1 MAAKKINKNMKFE
14 EALAELEAAVEKLES
29 GDLPLEEAIE
39 EFQKGTELSRICMEK
54 LKVAKAAVQKLV
66 VSPVNDDNF
75 ALASHFHVLCKN
87 HLAITQSTTGGTDG
101 LSAILRH
108 PQKAG

>member
-1 MAAKKINKNMKFE
+1 MAAKKINKNLKFE

-29 GDLPLEEAIE
+29 GDLP
-39 EFQKGTELSRICMEK
+39 K

-75 ALASHFHVLCKN
+75 HTEEFEEP
-87 HLAITQSTTGGTDG
+87 DEEE
-101 LSAILRH
+101 
-108 PQKAG
+108 

>member
-39 EFQKGTELSRICMEK
+39 E
-54 LKVAKAAVQKLV
+54 KLV

-75 ALASHFHVLCKN
+75 HTEEFEEP
-87 HLAITQSTTGGTDG
+87 DEEE
-101 LSAILRH
+101 
-108 PQKAG
+108 

>member
-1 MAAKKINKNMKFE
+1 MAAKKINKNLKFE

-66 VSPVNDDNF
+66 VSPVNDDN
-75 ALASHFHVLCKN
+75 LKLVVSPVNDDNFH
-87 HLAITQSTTGGTDG
+87 TEEFEEPDEEE
-101 LSAILRH
+101 
-108 PQKAG
+108 

>member
-29 GDLPLEEAIE
+29 GDLPLEEAIQE
-39 EFQKGTELSRICMEK
+39 VQRGTEMSRIGIEK
-54 LKVAKAAVQKLV
+54 RNFAKAACQKLV

-75 ALASHFHVLCKN
+75 HTEEFEEP
-87 HLAITQSTTGGTDG
+87 DEEE
-101 LSAILRH
+101 
-108 PQKAG
+108 

>member
-54 LKVAKAAVQKLV
+54 LKVAKAAVQAAVQKLV

-75 ALASHFHVLCKN
+75 HTEEFEEP
-87 HLAITQSTTGGTDG
+87 DEEE
-101 LSAILRH
+101 
-108 PQKAG
+108 

>member
-29 GDLPLEEAIE
+29 GDLSLEEAIE
-39 EFQKGTELSRICMEK
+39 EFQKGTELSRLCMEK

-75 ALASHFHVLCKN
+75 HTEEFEEP
-87 HLAITQSTTGGTDG
+87 DEEE
-101 LSAILRH
+101 
-108 PQKAG
+108 